1 MPLTLEDIARMAGM
15 SRSTVSR
22 VINGGTHVNE
32 ATRQKVLEVIQQ
44 VNFQPNLAARGL
56 AAGRTG
62 VIGLVIPMGVGAIF
76 TDPYFPL
83 FIQGVTTACNAQE
96 YSVMLWLAE
105 PEYERRTIR
114 QILYNG
120 LVDGVIVA
128 SMLVDDPIVEA
139 LAERRLPFILT
150 GRHPTRQNLNFVDVE
165 NRSGARAALEH
176 LLGHGYRR
184 IALIHGPQTMIA
196 GVDRRLGAE
205 DALRAAGLPPEA
217 SLFAQADFSDAGG
230 YSAMQRLLAAR
241 PEAVFAASDAMALGA
256 LRAAQEAG
264 LRVPRDLAL
273 MGFDDIP
280 SSAVSNPPLTTMRQ
294 PILASGAAAAE
305 TLITII
311 AHPGSQPSQV
321 VLPVELI
328 ERATCGERNS
338 A

>member
-1 MPLTLEDIARMAGM
+1 MPLTLEDIARMAGV

-22 VINGGTHVNE
+22 VINGDPNVKEGT
-32 ATRQKVLEVIQQ
+32 RKSVLEVIQQ

-83 FIQGVTTACNAQE
+83 FIQGVTTACNARD

-128 SMLVDDPIVEA
+128 SMLTDDPIVEA

-150 GRHPTRQNLNFVDVE
+150 GRHPTRANLNYVDVE
-165 NRSGARAALEH
+165 NRSGARDAVRH
-176 LLGHGYRR
+176 LLKLGHRR
-184 IALIHGPQTMIA
+184 IAALHGPQTMIA
-196 GVDRRLGAE
+196 GLDRFQGYREALEEAGLTPERRLTVEG
-205 DALRAAGLPPEA
+205 
-217 SLFAQADFSDAGG
+217 DFSEAGG
-230 YSAMQRLLAAR
+230 YTAMCRIMEAR

-256 LRAAQEAG
+256 MRAAQEAG
-264 LRVPRDLAL
+264 LRIPQDLSVI
-273 MGFDDIP
+273 GFDDIP
-280 SSAVSNPPLTTMRQ
+280 GAAVSKPPLTTMRQ
-294 PILASGAAAAE
+294 PILKSGATAAE
-305 TLITII
+305 ILIDII
-311 AHPGSQPSQV
+311 AHPQIQPRQT
-321 VLPVELI
+321 VLPVELVRRGSCA
-328 ERATCGERNS
+328 EKAAS
-338 A
+338 